1 MNTGDQMKQF
11 LYLFPLLFA
20 ILWGCQASEK
30 NTTVGEYSFAN
41 EKHFR
46 NIKMLTTEGENAEAY
61 FSFDQEKLI
70 FQSRYGKYL
79 CDQIFL
85 LVCRNRCNIIII
97 SLR

>member
-1 MNTGDQMKQF
+1 MKQF
-11 LYLFPLLFA
+11 LYLFPLLIA
-20 ILWGCQASEK
+20 VLWGCQGSGK

-41 EKHFR
+41 EKHLR

-79 CDQIFL
+79 CDQIFFNHSL
-85 LVCRNRCNIIII
+85 LI
-97 SLR
+97 L